1 MNYGR
6 LRCLGSQ
13 TRLKA
18 KFGEGYQLKF
28 HCRSGRIREVERYV
42 QANVPSARHMETY
55 AGEREGGRKKEGERE
70 REGGRILFACGVA
83 IAIFVFNFI
92 FF

>member
-1 MNYGR
+1 MHIYAMQIFFIFSGIMNYGR

-28 HCRSGRIREVERYV
+28 HCMPGKIRQVERYV
-42 QANVPSARHMETY
+42 QANVATAKHMETY
-55 AGEREGGRKKEGERE
+55 AGKKEV
-70 REGGRILFACGVA
+70 LTD
-83 IAIFVFNFI
+83 
-92 FF
+92 

>member
-55 AGEREGGRKKEGERE
+55 AGEGE
-70 REGGRILFACGVA
+70 REGGREDSVCLWCSHCHFLFLTL
-83 IAIFVFNFI
+83 
-92 FF
+92 FFL

>member
-55 AGEREGGRKKEGERE
+55 AGEEEREGERKRERE
-70 REGGRILFACGVA
+70 RERGREDSVCLWCSHCHFLFLT
-83 IAIFVFNFI
+83 
-92 FF
+92 